1 MLTAGKDLPS
11 LSKADIDSEI
21 RALLFSANGEY
32 LVSGDGEWVRVWRIE
47 NGKQMARMEAE
58 LVNCLAVSKDGLWI
72 SAGTE
77 RGWVFVWNAKTYK
90 LVFSH
95 QEDSDI
101 NGVDFSPLDS
111 SRLVIASRNC
121 TANVWDT
128 TICQQVVGPL
138 HHEGS
143 VRAAKYSPQGGRI
156 ATATYKSV
164 RVYDSNDG
172 RLLVDVPVQ
181 VTPWYHTALLWSSQ
195 QLFVVS
201 KNQIKQL
208 EASTGS
214 IVSEWLVS
222 DANCWS
228 CISLQQHSEFITYSA
243 YRSITFWD
251 TSTHAR
257 LGQRYTL
264 NHALSRR
271 PVSCNWWKTRENNSQ
286 KTVRHH
292 REYWVPLDKESSE
305 QISCFDHF
313 PHRIPPPCLVHTL
326 HFRAWV
332 FRSTKLRLI
341 CGRAINSQMRKRY

>member
-95 QEDSDI
+95 QENSDI

-156 ATATYKSV
+156 ATATYESV

-243 YRSITFWD
+243 HRSITFWD

-257 LGQRYTL
+257 LGHVRNAEDIHSITL
-264 NHALSRR
+264 SPDGRFLAIGGRLGRI
-271 PVSCNWWKTRENNSQ
+271 
-286 KTVRHH
+286 TVRKLSGIIVSTGFHWTKNRLNKSLVLIIFLTGYRH
-292 REYWVPLDKESSE
+292 LVSSTPY
-305 QISCFDHF
+305 ISELGYSD
-313 PHRIPPPCLVHTL
+313 R
-326 HFRAWV
+326 
-332 FRSTKLRLI
+332 RS
-341 CGRAINSQMRKRY
+341 CA